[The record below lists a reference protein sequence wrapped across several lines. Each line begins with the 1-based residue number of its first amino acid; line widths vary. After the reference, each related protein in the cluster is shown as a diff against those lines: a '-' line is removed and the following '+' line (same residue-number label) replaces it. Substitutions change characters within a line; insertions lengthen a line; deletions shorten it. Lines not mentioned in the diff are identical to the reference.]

1 MRIRG
6 FGRFFW
12 VFTSVLAVAIIAGC
26 AAQSQLKRADN
37 LVEMGRY
44 DDAIKLYQ
52 QIIEANPKS
61 DDARKAKL
69 EIGDIYFKRMKKTEE
84 GLKIYQELAQEYP
97 GTEEGSEALWNVAGY
112 YYKQGDYDKAVENFR
127 KIVKNFSKTKR
138 AGNAQYMIAKCYEQ
152 KAKKLEKAGA
162 NTDEIETAYSKAAEE
177 YGKLPQLFPNHPQIP
192 QALRNRGNILERLNR
207 TDEAVEAYKQLVQ
220 NYKGSPETKAV
231 LDEVAQKLKQ
241 MGVQVDL
248 AERKKL
254 SSERSLRQAMEER
267 RRKLRQQRL
276 LRDVPPDQR
285 DIILGKK
292 TGAGSKTGGIQ
303 GQGPVFHSS
312 FGVDPDELMNQVGFS
327 IDSQGTLYDAMFM
340 FANMYYNEGR
350 FKEAGALYERSIS
363 LGEKNPQAFV
373 RLAMC
378 YKHEGMED
386 KAREMLTKAA
396 RRDPKV
402 VDVMIL
408 TGQRRYENEEY
419 DKALDIFSFLIGL
432 SKAKDPDV
440 YYNIG
445 LTYRKMKQDDKAV
458 EAFERAVAQRPNFKD
473 ALQHLAE
480 LYYYKIGD
488 RELGLAFSDAAGD
501 KSYAYEP
508 QKALGDL
515 CFKYGSYNWA
525 RVKYKTAARLAPSPE
540 QKLAMEVMA
549 AVAAARKGDLQTA
562 QKEIDELAGQNPEAA
577 VIHYG
582 KGEIAMA
589 QNDLQTATAEFK
601 KALEI
606 DPALS
611 YAAAALGDLYIKQ
624 GQKDEAVKLW
634 NSFLQKN
641 PKARLIRWKLK
652 KLSEEKPETGKT
664 EAKTQTKS
672 ETTK

>member
-1 MRIRG
+1 MRIGG
-6 FGRFFW
+6 FGRFPR
-12 VFTSVLAVAIIAGC
+12 VFASLLVVVIIAGC
-26 AAQSQLKRADN
+26 VAQSQLKRADN

-52 QIIEANPKS
+52 QIITANPKS

-69 EIGDIYFKRMKKTEE
+69 EIGDIYFKRMKKMDE
-84 GLKIYQELAQEYP
+84 GLKIYRELAKEYP

-127 KIVKNFSKTKR
+127 KIVKNFSNTKR

-152 KAKKLEKAGA
+152 KGKKLEEAGA
-162 NTDEIETAYSKAAEE
+162 NTDEIESAFSKAAEE
-177 YGKLPQLFPNHPQIP
+177 YGKLAQLFPNHPQIP

-207 TDEAVEAYKQLVQ
+207 TDEAIEAYKQLV
-220 NYKGSPETKAV
+220 NKYKESPETKAM
-231 LDEVAQKLKQ
+231 LNEVAQKLKQ

-248 AERKKL
+248 AEGRRL

-285 DIILGKK
+285 DLILGKK
-292 TGAGSKTGGIQ
+292 TGTGSKRGGLQ

-312 FGVDPDELMNQVGFS
+312 FGVDPDALMNQVGFS

-350 FKEAGALYERSIS
+350 FKEAGALYEKSIS
-363 LGEKNPQAFV
+363 LGQKNPQAFV

-386 KAREMLTKAA
+386 KAKEMLTKAA

-402 VDVMIL
+402 IDAMIL

-419 DKALDIFSFLIGL
+419 DKALDIFNFLIGL

-445 LTYRKMKQDDKAV
+445 LTYRKMKRDDEAV
-458 EAFERAVAQRPNFKD
+458 EAFERAVARRPNFKD

-488 RELGLAFSDAAGD
+488 RKLGLAFSDAAGD

-515 CFKYGSYNWA
+515 CFKYASYNWA

-540 QKLAMEVMA
+540 QKLVMKVMA
-549 AVAAARKGDLQTA
+549 AVAAARRGDLQSA
-562 QKEIDELAGQNPEAA
+562 QKEIDELAGQNPDVAA
-577 VIHYG
+577 IHYG
-582 KGEIAMA
+582 KGEITMA
-589 QNDLQTATAEFK
+589 QNDLQTAAAEFK

-606 DPALS
+606 DPTLS

-641 PKARLIRWKLK
+641 PKARLIRWKLE
-652 KLSEEKPETGKT
+652 KLSERKQ
-664 EAKTQTKS
+664 EAKT
-672 ETTK
+672 